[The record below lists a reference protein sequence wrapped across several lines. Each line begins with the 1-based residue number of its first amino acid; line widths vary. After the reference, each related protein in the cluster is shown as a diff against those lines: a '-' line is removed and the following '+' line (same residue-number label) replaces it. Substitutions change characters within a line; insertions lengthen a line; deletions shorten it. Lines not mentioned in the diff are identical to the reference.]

1 MRLDRLLGAVDVLE
15 TRGDPAAVDVDA
27 VIHDSRDARPGAL
40 YCCLP
45 GQVHDGHDFAAA
57 AVEAGA
63 VALVCERLLD
73 LDVVQARVAPGM
85 ARPSMAR
92 LAARFHG
99 EPSYALTVVGVTGTN
114 GKTTVTHLLESVLEA
129 HGWPTAVIGTLG
141 GLHTTPEAPE
151 LQALLA
157 RLRDEGHRAVTMEV
171 SSHALDQHR
180 VDGVRFAVAVFTN
193 LSQDHLDHHGTMEDY
208 FGAKAR
214 LFQPERSTRGVV
226 NKDDPFG
233 RRLLETASIPLD
245 VFGIEDAAELRVGAH
260 GSSFVW
266 RGESVELR
274 LGGRFNVSNAL
285 AAAATA
291 RALGV
296 GTRAVAE
303 GLGRVTSL
311 PGRFEPVEEGQPFS
325 VVVDYAHTPQGLE
338 QVLGAARDAAGCE
351 HRVIVVFGAGGD
363 RDRTKRPLM
372 GQVATRLADV
382 VVLTSDNPRS
392 EDPMAIIDDLLAGA
406 VSGDGLVVEPDRANA
421 IAVAIGEA
429 RPGDVVLLAGKGH
442 EEEQVFADRTVPFSD
457 REMARA
463 ALTRL
468 AANRG

>member
-1 MRLDRLLGAVDVLE
+1 
-15 TRGDPAAVDVDA
+15 
-27 VIHDSRDARPGAL
+27 
-40 YCCLP
+40 
-45 GQVHDGHDFAAA
+45 
-57 AVEAGA
+57 
-63 VALVCERLLD
+63 
-73 LDVVQARVAPGM
+73 
-85 ARPSMAR
+85 
-92 LAARFHG
+92 
-99 EPSYALTVVGVTGTN
+99 N

-285 AAAATA
+285 AAAAAA

-296 GTRAVAE
+296 GARAVAE

-406 VSGDGLVVEPDRANA
+406 VSRDGLVVEPDRANA